1 MLKEQ
6 FDKARHG
13 SFLDKP
19 MLEGE
24 TFLTRSVMMGEAEA
38 IRDFIAV
45 GADPDAPNA
54 KGERPLDMALRLRE
68 ARCVEI
74 LVAYD
79 ADISRKVNGK
89 TFRQRAQEANF
100 QEAVEAAAIV
110 ERRQAAMA
118 RAMSMGGYI

>member
-6 FDKARHG
+6 FDKARYG

-24 TFLTRSVMMGEAEA
+24 TFLTRSVMMGESEA
-38 IRDFIAV
+38 IRDFIA
-45 GADPDAPNA
+45 
-54 KGERPLDMALRLRE
+54 
-68 ARCVEI
+68 
-74 LVAYD
+74 YD
-79 ADISRKVNGK
+79 ADIFRKVNGK
-89 TFRQRAQEANF
+89 NFRQRAQEANF